1 METIPGWAYEL
12 VTSAIFIAG
21 VFVARTL
28 LIRVIR
34 RQSEILSKEQRRWI
48 NRIRNGAWVLV
59 LIGLMMIWST
69 QIHTFALSITAFAV
83 ALVVAT
89 KEMILCLMGS
99 LFRVSTQPYK
109 VGDWVIIDNVRGE
122 VMDID
127 AFTTKVQEIEAGQ
140 TGYQFTGKVIAIP
153 NGKLFTATVE
163 NANFSKNYMF
173 QDLSVTVPAN
183 TDDPAI
189 LLPLFRDVIEKHT
202 APGRED
208 AQKYIRRVERKSG
221 VDLPDADPQVSLKTS
236 DLGHVAYKAKIFTQ
250 TKTASDVAALITADF
265 LSLVYQ
271 RKQIAEGVK
280 TAEQNANVAKAGEK
294 TA

>member
-1 METIPGWAYEL
+1 METIPAWAYEL
-12 VTSAIFIAG
+12 VTSAIFIAV

-189 LLPLFRDVIEKHT
+189 LLPLFREVIEKHT

-221 VDLPDADPQVSLKTS
+221 VDLPDADPQISLKTS